1 MYDVVDFGVTRYLWG
16 SFLLALHSCLVVGF
30 VLVLRSLSSLASFR
44 RPYVSLTSAAPLLQR
59 AHAPPTVH
67 ALHMGLSSVIFP
79 SLDSLGLQHQNCLL
93 LRVRVTLRPCCT
105 AMRCAPMCVV
115 SHLSYQLVVCLSF
128 SHPFVSDVFVRCV
141 DVFIYLFVGFDLCQ
155 ITVCVNRWDQ
165 LSLGRRGLRAAFFP
179 SS

>member
-1 MYDVVDFGVTRYLWG
+1 MGQFFARP
-16 SFLLALHSCLVVGF
+16 SFLSCRWIRFSSPLALVARFFPS
-30 VLVLRSLSSLASFR
+30 
-44 RPYVSLTSAAPLLQR
+44 PLCITCVCSPPPPPTCPCN
-59 AHAPPTVH
+59 PPTVH

-105 AMRCAPMCVV
+105 AMRCAPMCVW

-128 SHPFVSDVFVRCV
+128 SHPFFSDVFVRCV

-155 ITVCVNRWDQ
+155 ITVCVNPWDQ